1 MPARCKVITL
11 CGSVRFRETFQ
22 QVQQRLTL
30 EGSLVLCPVFFD
42 DIQPDA
48 EAKAL
53 LDQLHRQRIDMAD
66 EVLIIN
72 VDGYIGQSTR
82 AEIDYAIRM
91 GKPVHY
97 LT

>member
-11 CGSVRFRETFQ
+11 CGSVRFRETLQ

>member
-1 MPARCKVITL
+1 MSARCKVITL
-11 CGSVRFRETFQ
+11 CGSARFEETFR
-22 QVQQRLTL
+22 QVQQQLTL
-30 EGSLVLCPVFFD
+30 AGNIVLCPAFFD
-42 DIQPDA
+42 DFQPDA
-48 EAKAL
+48 EEKAV

-82 AEIDYAIRM
+82 AEIAYAISK